1 MPLAPPDGTAQ
12 GLPAPSAQ
20 AQAHSR
26 RVVAHLVRTIAEAG
40 GWISFA
46 DYMGEALYA
55 PGLGYYAAGT
65 RKFGAAG
72 DYVTAPELTPL
83 FGAAVAAQVAQILGQ
98 VRDGEVIELGPG
110 TGRLAADVLT
120 AAAEQDRLP
129 DRYRLLEVSPDLRER
144 QRAQLAQ
151 RVPELAARVEWIDRL
166 PERWRGVVIANE
178 VLDSVPP
185 HLVHRRD
192 GSWLERGVT
201 ADEAGRLA
209 FADRPLAAG
218 SLLDAARARFPAGE
232 AGDYLSELNP
242 AAEALVRALAQRC
255 GGGAMLLI
263 DYGFPAA
270 EYYHPQRSAGTLM
283 THYRHRALDDPFLWP
298 GLADLTAHVDFTA
311 MARAG
316 VAAGMSV
323 GGYAT
328 QARFLLNCGL
338 LDQLA
343 RAGDPQSTAYLR
355 EASAVHKL
363 TSPAEMGELFKVL
376 ALVRGVEGELVGFRE
391 GDQSHRL

>member
-1 MPLAPPDGTAQ
+1 MSLAPPDGATQ
-12 GLPAPSAQ
+12 GLPAPSAE

-26 RVVAHLVRTIAEAG
+26 RVVAHLVRIITEAG
-40 GWISFA
+40 GWVSFA

-55 PGLGYYAAGT
+55 PGLGYYAAGA

-83 FGAAVAAQVAQILGQ
+83 FGASVTAQLAPILGQ
-98 VRDGEVIELGPG
+98 LRDGEVIELGPG
-110 TGRLAADVLT
+110 TGRLAADIL
-120 AAAEQDRLP
+120 AAVAEQDCLP
-129 DRYRLLEVSPDLRER
+129 RRYRLLEVSPELRER
-144 QRAQLAQ
+144 QRAQLAE
-151 RVPELAARVEWIDRL
+151 RVPELAARVDWIDRL
-166 PERWRGVVIANE
+166 PERWYGVVIANE

-185 HLVHRRD
+185 HLVRLRD
-192 GSWLERGVT
+192 GTWLERGVT
-201 ADEAGRLA
+201 VDEAGRLA
-209 FADRPLAAG
+209 FADRPLISG
-218 SLLDAARARFPAGE
+218 SLLDAACARFPAVE
-232 AGDYLSELNP
+232 GDYLSEVNP
-242 AAEALVRALAQRC
+242 AAEALVRSLAQRC

-283 THYRHRALDDPFLWP
+283 AHYRHRALDDPFLWP

-316 VAAGMSV
+316 VAGGMSV
-323 GGYAT
+323 GGYTT

-338 LDQLA
+338 LDRLA
-343 RAGDPQSTAYLR
+343 QTGDPQSIAYLR
-355 EASAVHKL
+355 EASAVQRL

-376 ALVRGVEGELVGFRE
+376 ALIRGVEAGLIGFRE